1 MIMDNNE
8 IKFNVPPFIG
18 KELDYIADA
27 VRNQKICGDGEFTK
41 KCNAWIETK
50 TKTSKC
56 LLTTS
61 CTHALE
67 LAAILSN
74 IQEGDEVIMPS
85 YTFVSTADAFV
96 LRGAKIV
103 FVDIRKDTMNID
115 ETLIES
121 AITPKTKA
129 IVPVHYAGV
138 ACEME
143 TIMEIAKKNNLLV
156 IEDAAQGVMSSYKG
170 IELGTIGDFGCYSFH
185 ETKNY
190 SMGEGGAILIKD
202 KKYIEAAEIIR
213 EKGTNRSKFFRGQ
226 VDKYTWVNYGSSYLP
241 SELNAAYL
249 YAQLENA
256 DIINEARLNIWN
268 QYKKELGELEAQ
280 NYIELPQL
288 PKNCQHNAHMFY
300 IKAKNLEE
308 RTCLIQYLKEKG
320 IMAVFH
326 YVPLHT
332 SPAGK
337 KFGEFHSLDK
347 YTTKESERLLR
358 LPLYYGLQ
366 EEQVN
371 YIVEQIKG
379 FYTKR

>member
-1 MIMDNNE
+1 MDNNE

-308 RTCLIQYLKEKG
+308 RTSLIQYLKEKG

-337 KFGEFHSLDK
+337 KFGEFHGLDK